1 MDFPTCVVLFFA
13 KFCSMVLSQPQ
24 KNQLQK
30 IICRI
35 LFLQSSINAKIQKNN
50 KITKK
55 KNEIAKIKFIFINI
69 FRNQHTKNPHNGTK
83 SSAMIEANYL
93 SSCTE
98 IYF

>member
-1 MDFPTCVVLFFA
+1 MQ
-13 KFCSMVLSQPQ
+13 KF
-24 KNQLQK
+24 KK
-30 IICRI
+30 II
-35 LFLQSSINAKIQKNN
+35 KVPK
-50 KITKK
+50 KKK

-83 SSAMIEANYL
+83 SAAMIEANYL